1 MKTVV
6 RMQSKRYTPNPHLEI
21 WVETWDDYHAITDQQ
36 AIELAKA
43 HEKYTDIMP
52 ITVKVYNSAVTR
64 VIRPWTAQQLQE
76 MKTGTPQQS
85 DPIVT
90 KEAEPQPPAQ
100 PSPLEVL
107 RAYQHF
113 LYYFDQVTFKEA
125 NIFGQT
131 LTDHFLGKL
140 SMYRKIHSP
149 EGYNSLAV
157 LVTWVQN
164 MTDHY
169 QAQLMEEYILKFHS
183 NKW

>member
-1 MKTVV
+1 MKKETIISTSGSANLFQ
-6 RMQSKRYTPNPHLEI
+6 RFMQATLWDGHQDTRPESVSLFKSIELVESDSGELMAIAIPATYEDIPYHCISWIKRLESIKVNPSVQLEI
-21 WVETWDDYHAITDQQ
+21 IVRETPEI
-36 AIELAKA
+36 
-43 HEKYTDIMP
+43 
-52 ITVKVYNSAVTR
+52 
-64 VIRPWTAQQLQE
+64 
-76 MKTGTPQQS
+76 
-85 DPIVT
+85 
-90 KEAEPQPPAQ
+90 
-100 PSPLEVL
+100 SPLEVL
-107 RAYQHF
+107 KAYQHF